1 MNLHPHVEN
10 LSLISTREL
19 EEKLQRLNKVY
30 FMTDNEQIRL
40 QMILLIDDY
49 KLELQNRLK
58 TKINQEK
65 SNSDI
70 DKLNKVS

>member
-10 LSLISTREL
+10 LSLISTSEL

-70 DKLNKVS
+70 DKLNNVS

>member
-10 LSLISTREL
+10 LSLISTSEL

-70 DKLNKVS
+70 DKLIKVS

>member
-10 LSLISTREL
+10 LSLISTSEL

-40 QMILLIDDY
+40 QMVLLIDDY
-49 KLELQNRLK
+49 KSELQNRLK

-65 SNSDI
+65 SKDCVI
-70 DKLNKVS
+70 QQL